1 MYPHPLDGNA
11 LGTTHKEANTML
23 TKKEFIESGLKEV
36 PTNPADQERA
46 RAFWST
52 QYDLYMSGVRGADL
66 HDHTCN
72 IPWL

>member
-1 MYPHPLDGNA
+1 
-11 LGTTHKEANTML
+11 ML